1 MAVLAWAAT
10 LQAPTPSSSPSPPL
24 RIGGT
29 IEAPKKVKHVVPTF
43 PAEALRAGLSGV
55 VVLECT
61 IDTQGRVAGTRVLS
75 GVPPLSE
82 SAVNAVE
89 KWRYRPTRLNGAPVP
104 VIMTATVNFKRDFHL
119 HLSEL
124 IDSLKSKNE
133 FIRESAVKWLAGTR
147 PGPKI
152 SGGDWLAILQDLRRL
167 SEHDESERVRAA
179 AVEALTQL
187 EAR

>member
-10 LQAPTPSSSPSPPL
+10 LQPPTPSASPSPPL
-24 RIGGT
+24 RVGGA
-29 IEAPKKVKHVVPTF
+29 IEEPKKVKHVVPAY
-43 PAEALRAGLSGV
+43 PAEALRAGQSGV

-61 IDTQGRVAGTRVLS
+61 IDAQGKVASTRVLS

-82 SAVNAVE
+82 SAVKAVG
-89 KWRYRPTRLNGAPVP
+89 KWRYTPTRLSGVAVP
-104 VIMTATVNFKRDFHL
+104 VIMTVTINFKRYYGL

-133 FIRESAVKWLAGTR
+133 FIRESAVLWLAGAR
-147 PGPKI
+147 PGPRI
-152 SGGDWLAILQDLRRL
+152 SGSDWIGIVQALRGLA
-167 SEHDESERVRAA
+167 EHDESERVRAA
-179 AVEALTQL
+179 AAQAVTQL